1 LKNLFFLFSILF
13 LTSCFEDKKEPLPDI
28 KTDIL
33 PPKEIDTIPDR
44 LLTREEYTDRK
55 GSAGVFKVDKMLALS
70 VRDSSNEEGM
80 AKKYAEAFTKLE
92 AELKELG
99 VKPFGAPGV
108 ITYNDDPANTVFECI
123 YPLDSIPKKRPRT
136 CHVAIIKAEN
146 MLIYNHYG
154 SYGELSDSYQK
165 IMKLMIKNQLLK
177 TGPLREFYVTDPA
190 KEKDQSKWLTRIMI
204 PVITKSEMDSIL
216 AARGPK
222 RSTGKKKLK

>member
-1 LKNLFFLFSILF
+1 LKNFFLLFSILF
-13 LTSCFEDKKEPLPDI
+13 LTSCFEDKKEPFADLRGETI
-28 KTDIL
+28 S
-33 PPKEIDTIPDR
+33 PKEMDTIPDR

-80 AKKYAEAFTKLE
+80 AKKYADAFTKLE
-92 AELKELG
+92 TELKELG
-99 VKPFGAPGV
+99 IKPFGAPGV

-123 YPLDSIPKKRPRT
+123 YPIDSIPKRRPKV

-154 SYGELSDSYQK
+154 SYGELSNSYQK

-204 PVITKSEMDSIL
+204 PVITKSEMDSML
-216 AARGPK
+216 AARVPK
-222 RSTGKKKLK
+222 KSAGKKKLK